1 MSFSKNV
8 KDEIIKKNIYKSEAK
23 ALVQGLFLS
32 SGSLVISGG
41 KLSFL
46 LSNESENVI
55 LFLKQKL
62 IELYGNFEIDVVQIV
77 KSFKNKERYELS
89 VQEEFNEK
97 ILKDLGIVLTNE
109 DGETEFSDVCDK
121 SYLKDNQ
128 KMQAFLTGVF
138 LGSGSVSVP
147 SESTEKRKY
156 GYHFEIVMTS
166 KEQVDLIAE
175 MLSNFDVFPKIVERN
190 ELYVLYL
197 KNSELICDTLGMFG
211 ANKSL
216 LDLMNQ
222 KVSRDVNNNANRQV
236 NCISAN
242 IDKAVNAALKQMKA
256 IEILQNTIGIENL
269 PDTLAEAALARIS
282 NPEGSLKELLFA
294 LDNKISKGALA
305 QRFDKIIKLAEEL
318 GENDDK

>member
-8 KDEIIKKNIYKSEAK
+8 KDEIIKKNIFKAEAK
-23 ALVQGLFLS
+23 AIVQGLFLS

-41 KLSFL
+41 RLSFL
-46 LSNESENVI
+46 VSNENENVI
-55 LFLKQKL
+55 LFLKQRL
-62 IELYGNFEIDVVQIV
+62 IELYGDFEIDVVQIV

-89 VQEEFNEK
+89 VQEDYNEI

-109 DGETEFSDVCDK
+109 DGETVFSDVCDK
-121 SYLKDNQ
+121 GYLKDDQ
-128 KMQAFLTGVF
+128 KMQAFLAGVF

-211 ANKSL
+211 ASKSL

-256 IEILQNTIGIENL
+256 IEVVQNTIGIENL
-269 PDTLAEAALARIS
+269 PDTLAEAALARIA
-282 NPEGSLKELLFA
+282 NPEGSLKDLLMA

-305 QRFDKIIKLAEEL
+305 QRFDKIIKLAEDL
-318 GENDDK
+318 GENDD

>member
-1 MSFSKNV
+1 MSFSKQV
-8 KDEIIKKNIYKSEAK
+8 KDEIIKKNVHK
-23 ALVQGLFLS
+23 AESLSIVQGLFLS
-32 SGSLVISGG
+32 AGSLVISGG

-46 LSNESENVI
+46 VSNESESVI
-55 LFLKQKL
+55 SYLKQKL
-62 IELYGNFEIDVVQIV
+62 IELYGDIEVDIVQIV

-89 VQEEFNEK
+89 VQEDYNEK
-97 ILKDLGIVLTNE
+97 ILKDLGIVSVNSE
-109 DGETEFSDVCDK
+109 GETLISDVCDRSFTK
-121 SYLKDNQ
+121 TNE

-138 LGSGSVSVP
+138 LGSGSLSVP

-156 GYHFEIVMTS
+156 GYHLEMVMTS

-175 MLSNFDVFPKIVERN
+175 LLSNFDIFPKSVERN

-197 KNSELICDTLGMFG
+197 KNSELICDTLGMLG
-211 ANKSL
+211 ASKTL

-256 IEILQNTIGIENL
+256 IEVIQNTIGIENL
-269 PDTLAEAALARIS
+269 PDTLSEAALARIA
-282 NPEGSLKELLFA
+282 NPEGSLKELLMA

-318 GENDDK
+318 GENDD

>member
-8 KDEIIKKNIYKSEAK
+8 KDEIIKKNVHKAESK

-46 LSNESENVI
+46 VSNESENVI
-55 LFLKQKL
+55 LYLKQKL
-62 IELYGNFEIDVVQIV
+62 VELYGNIEIDIVQIV

-89 VQEEFNEK
+89 VQEEQNEK
-97 ILKDLGIVLTNE
+97 ILKDLGIVSING
-109 DGETEFSDVCDK
+109 DGETDFSDVCDK
-121 SYLKDNQ
+121 SFVKNEA

-138 LGSGSVSVP
+138 LGSGSLSVP
-147 SESTEKRKY
+147 NESGEKRKY
-156 GYHFEIVMTS
+156 GYHLEMVMTS

-175 MLSNFDVFPKIVERN
+175 ILSNFDIFPKIVERN
-190 ELYVLYL
+190 ELFVLYL
-197 KNSELICDTLGMFG
+197 KNSELICDTLQLFG
-211 ANKSL
+211 ASKTL

-242 IDKAVNAALKQMKA
+242 IDKAVNAALKQMRA
-256 IEILQNTIGIENL
+256 IEVIQNTIGLENL
-269 PDTLAEAALARIS
+269 PDTLSEAALARLA
-282 NPEGSLKELLFA
+282 NPEGSLKELLMA

-318 GENDDK
+318 GENDGK